1 MRRCGCEMTI
11 DCEFK
16 TGQTGESIE
25 NTRMEGGDGVVLE
38 LNEIENRLIKG
49 EMNIIEK
56 GGLMNGKE
64 RKVSLLRFEN
74 SPNGRETRWLLFNDD
89 RI

>member
-1 MRRCGCEMTI
+1 M
-11 DCEFK
+11 
-16 TGQTGESIE
+16 
-25 NTRMEGGDGVVLE
+25 
-38 LNEIENRLIKG
+38 KG

-64 RKVSLLRFEN
+64 REMSLLRFEN
-74 SPNGRETRWLLFNDD
+74 SPDGRETRRLPIIVE